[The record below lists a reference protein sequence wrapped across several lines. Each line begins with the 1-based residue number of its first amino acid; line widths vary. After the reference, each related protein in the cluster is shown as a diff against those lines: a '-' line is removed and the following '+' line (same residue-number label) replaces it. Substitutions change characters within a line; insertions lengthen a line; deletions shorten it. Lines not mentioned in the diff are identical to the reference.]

1 MVDRRAFAAVLCSWR
16 EHWRRGMRS
25 MMNEAWGWPRW
36 TTGGQKGDFCGC
48 WRAGEEARRSVGQ
61 SERLAVSAS
70 AKPAVLFEE

>member
-36 TTGGQKGDFCGC
+36 TTGGTEG
-48 WRAGEEARRSVGQ
+48 RLLRLLESERRSSQ
-61 SERLAVSAS
+61 VSR
-70 AKPAVLFEE
+70 PV